1 MSEASILSFVVG
13 VTGHRD
19 IPKQLCQ
26 LVEENVAAQLRSISE
41 MFSSLPIEIVSGL
54 AAGADTLVAE
64 QALALGMKVTA
75 VLPMPAEMYEAD
87 FDGEDLERFRTL
99 LVDERVSVTELPVL
113 DSENLDRDHQY
124 VLLKDYLVRR
134 SNLLIALWDGEVTGL
149 AGGTSDV
156 VLSYLGIETNSPN
169 LQKLSRSS
177 NSGDDGNLVISISTP
192 RVWSEY
198 ADGEV
203 GFEYLVSEGAEGCL
217 ASLIDFPKTIFDR
230 WKNFNSYAAER
241 FSTNGESIV
250 SYDLFS
256 ENDPDLVAAANLL
269 NEEFIRADQLA
280 IQNQKRSDMLFKGF
294 GLMAGAMGL
303 LFLVYAKLASM
314 KIFLVAYLVLFAAG
328 YVLFK
333 VGHKRAWFSKH
344 LGYRAFAETI
354 RIRYFL
360 ELSGCGDAV
369 DTSGRLKL
377 MKVNRFKGLE
387 WIVDAARCTETL
399 PSLKQNSRG
408 VMETTRRWVEDQ
420 SKYFEKKVHHLH
432 AEHERLET
440 IKKLLF
446 FGSFI
451 GTLALIFF
459 KKDLYHLKL
468 AGFDG
473 KTLLVFLMGLLPL
486 WLALWELYQSKMA
499 IRELAW
505 QYSNQAQM
513 FTNALR
519 RLNEL
524 QGETCQ
530 RAIITD
536 LADSSFAEALQWTV
550 HRYHREH
557 EPPTAG

>member
-1 MSEASILSFVVG
+1 MNDASLLSFAVG

-19 IPKQLCQ
+19 IPQQLWP
-26 LVEENVAAQLRSISE
+26 LIEETVSAQLKTISE
-41 MFSSLPIEIVSGL
+41 MFSALPIEIVSGL
-54 AAGADTLVAE
+54 AAGADTLAAE
-64 QALALGMKVTA
+64 QALSLGLRVSA
-75 VLPMPAEMYEAD
+75 VLPMPATMYEAD
-87 FDGEDLERFRTL
+87 FEGEDLARFKAL
-99 LVDERVSVTELPVL
+99 LADDRVTVVELPVP
-113 DSENLDRDHQY
+113 DSENLDRDGQY
-124 VLLKDYLVRR
+124 VLLRDYLVRR

-156 VLSYLGIETNSPN
+156 VLSYLGAEPNNSKI
-169 LQKLSRSS
+169 QKLSRKA
-177 NSGDDGNLVISISTP
+177 NNGDDGNLVISISTP
-192 RVWSEY
+192 RVWSKD
-198 ADGEV
+198 ADEQV
-203 GFEYLVSEGAEGCL
+203 GFEYLVSEGADGCV
-217 ASLIDFPKTIFDR
+217 ASLIDFPQTIFDR
-230 WKNFNSYAAER
+230 WRNFDVYAAER
-241 FSTNGESIV
+241 FSKKGETVV

-256 ENDPDLVAAANLL
+256 EPDLQEVFEAKSL
-269 NEEFIRADQLA
+269 NDEFVRADQLA
-280 IQNQKRSDMLFKGF
+280 ILNQKRSDMLFKGF

-303 LFLVYAKLASM
+303 LFLVYAKLASL
-314 KIFLVAYLVLFAAG
+314 KIFLVAYLALFAAG

-333 VGHKRAWFSKH
+333 VGHKHAWFSKH

-387 WIVDAARCTETL
+387 WIVDAARCTERL
-399 PSLKQNSRG
+399 PSVRHTGSGIL
-408 VMETTRRWVEDQ
+408 ETKTRWVEDQ

-459 KKDLYHLKL
+459 KKDLYYLKL

-499 IRELAW
+499 VRELAW
-505 QYSNQAQM
+505 QYSNHAQM

-524 QGETCQ
+524 EGEECH
-530 RAIITD
+530 RAIIAD